1 MKVEEAKERLQDYL
15 LHGIASEIF
24 RAEEAYS
31 LAAEIG
37 NHAEEIN
44 SANFGEFF
52 GSLQIILS
60 DRQTLSIVK
69 LFDSGKRHPTRSIPA
84 TLSILKSYAEL
95 WKLSDRQAL
104 CRFLIDAG
112 GESSEVES
120 LDDAGLTRAL
130 VAHFENT
137 LPASRLPA
145 SRYIGLDKRTASLGA
160 LQQAR
165 NKVIA
170 HNEDIKADELPTVTW
185 GEARSLLNYA
195 KKFVATV
202 GDQYLGLIFSDSS
215 DNYSPT
221 NDARRTSQ
229 QLRRLLKSANILEGR
244 RC

>member
-1 MKVEEAKERLQDYL
+1 LKVEEAKERLRDYL
-15 LHGIASEIF
+15 LDGIASEIF

-69 LFDSGKRHPTRSIPA
+69 LFDSGKRYPTRSIPA
-84 TLSILKSYAEL
+84 TLSILESYAEL

-120 LDDAGLTRAL
+120 LDDAELTRAL

-137 LPASRLPA
+137 LPA

-160 LQQAR
+160 LRQVR

-170 HNEDIKADELPTVTW
+170 HNEAIKADELPTVTW

-215 DNYSPT
+215 DNYRLT
-221 NDARRTSQ
+221 NDARRTSR

>member
-1 MKVEEAKERLQDYL
+1 MKVEEAKERLRDYL
-15 LHGIASEIF
+15 LDGIASEIF

-137 LPASRLPA
+137 LPASR
-145 SRYIGLDKRTASLGA
+145 YIGLDKRTASLGA
-160 LQQAR
+160 LRQVR

-170 HNEDIKADELPTVTW
+170 HNEAIKADELPTVTW